1 MILWL
6 ACKQETETTRTATN
20 IGIAWKSSSSSNSN
34 QNQLI
39 KGILTHR
46 VYWNPHAHSSYH
58 SRIVSRV
65 YNIISLLLICVCA
78 KRYMERTWDRI
89 VCPRAPSHSIRPP
102 FPIRISKKKKKKR
115 NNFTPFYSILFY
127 CFYWRCESF
136 ECSRHQQPSPYR
148 VECLC
153 SFTRRVDNSLRGCFI
168 YFFFSLPPLFL
179 WLTIVNSFR
188 CVFSWKPAV
197 VEIACVFFFNLENS
211 THEIF
216 FVWLFFTGIFLFQL
230 FRQLLK
236 IFKEPSFQR
245 HFFLFHFWSEFFRTF
260 LCYQIFFVWSK
271 GKFFR
276 KGYSTI
282 VMKIY

>member
-65 YNIISLLLICVCA
+65 YNIISLLLICECA

-89 VCPRAPSHSIRPP
+89 VCPRALSHSIRPP

-148 VECLC
+148 VPM
-153 SFTRRVDNSLRGCFI
+153 FI
-168 YFFFSLPPLFL
+168 YSTSRQFASWLFYLFLFFIASSLPVAHDREL
-179 WLTIVNSFR
+179 ISM
-188 CVFSWKPAV
+188 CVQLK
-197 VEIACVFFFNLENS
+197 ACRRWNRMCFFFNLENS

-245 HFFLFHFWSEFFRTF
+245 HFFFVSFLIRIFSNFFMLSNFFRV
-260 LCYQIFFVWSK
+260 IK
-271 GKFFR
+271 GKIFP
-276 KGYSTI
+276 
-282 VMKIY
+282 